1 MLTVG
6 GQLETDQAKSL
17 RAVLTLRKETHC
29 QVIWAPW
36 GTGPGGKRP

>member
-17 RAVLTLRKETHC
+17 GKALTLRKEMHC
-29 QVIWAPW
+29 QVIWAVQ